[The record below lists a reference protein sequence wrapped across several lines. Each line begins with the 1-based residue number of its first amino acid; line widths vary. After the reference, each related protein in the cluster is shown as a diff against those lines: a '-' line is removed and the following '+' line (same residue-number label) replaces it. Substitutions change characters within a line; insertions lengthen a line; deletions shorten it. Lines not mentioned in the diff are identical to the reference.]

1 MLPVATP
8 PNAIAFG
15 TGMVPMRRMMW
26 AGLGV
31 NLIGIAVIVGY
42 VWLVA
47 F

>member
-1 MLPVATP
+1 
-8 PNAIAFG
+8 
-15 TGMVPMRRMMW
+15 MRRMMW

-31 NLIGIAVIVGY
+31 NLIGIVVIVGY

>member
-8 PNAIAFG
+8 PNAIAFS
-15 TGMVPMRRMMW
+15 TGFVPMRRMLR
-26 AGLGV
+26 AGLAV